1 MELQDINLMELIES
15 ETGSRFNREG
25 YICCPFH
32 ADKTPSLS
40 VKFFPDA
47 NKQRFKCWGCNE
59 QGDAIDFISKLNNKS
74 YIEAREYLGLEVT
87 KSNDESL
94 EDKVK
99 DYIEWQLQNNKRGC
113 KLLGLF
119 KFVDINN
126 KAIYWKAKFRK
137 PDGKKE
143 TPYYHIEGDKV
154 INNRG
159 SDEVPY
165 NLYNTLRG
173 IEENKVIVF
182 VEGEKDANMINNT
195 FKNKN
200 FVATSIKG
208 CKDLS
213 VINTENMKVYVLG
226 DTGEAGEKYK
236 YKIKEE
242 FFKNSIEYKEINL
255 PGLKSLG
262 DNKDVTDWLESGH
275 SKKDLLNAFS
285 RSLDLKNKFELQQD
299 SIGIYKTKINSDD
312 EAGDKKIY
320 ITDFRI
326 LEASRLKYVEEDVE
340 GIRLKLLSSTGE
352 IIERL
357 GVSTV
362 FDDVRAF
369 RKFLGTMDLTF
380 NGKLDAL
387 TLLKMWVNKYWAIEI
402 DEIHNGNKFIK
413 KDDKFLFVT
422 NQGALDQF
430 GNINTSIKSK
440 EKLIEL
446 EGLEDISTDELIE
459 VKNNL
464 FKFTNAEKTTC
475 IIGTIFNNLLVAHN
489 AEINGRLHHLLI
501 IGESGSG
508 KTTITENTILPILNY
523 PTNSKNA
530 IGLTKEFP
538 LIANLSRGN
547 YCTIFEEYKP
557 SEMNVQ
563 QNSLISNLLRNL
575 YDRQSVEK
583 GQKDLSTIYF
593 QLSRPLV
600 LVGEESYPNS
610 EKAAIERSCIVYLS
624 SKDRTEKS
632 HKSLMWLKSHSQLL
646 NKLGYSMI
654 KQALS
659 ITTEEY
665 KEIFQKQKEKF
676 KGKFKDRPLVT
687 AANISTGIELFNKL
701 LAQHNIKVI
710 ENYEEYIYSNIKEEV
725 LNSGERVNSVVENM
739 IIEFNQIIEDGRAID
754 YKNVIR
760 DEATGLYIRTSEM
773 INQIVNFAKTV
784 GSVEFTPLKL
794 RDFRKQA
801 TKAGYILKT
810 NAKQLRVDSKPVWF
824 DEYSKEAMRSLNVD
838 SIVERELTPVETDG
852 NLIEGIFDNKGAL

>member
-1 MELQDINLMELIES
+1 MELQDINLMDLIES

-99 DYIEWQLQNNKRGC
+99 DYIEWQLQNNKRGY

-165 NLYNTLRG
+165 NLYNVLRG

-312 EAGDKKIY
+312 EAGDKKIH
-320 ITDFRI
+320 ITNFRI

-352 IIERL
+352 VIERL

-369 RKFLGTMDLTF
+369 RKFLGSMDLTF

-632 HKSLMWLKSHSQLL
+632 HKSLMWLKAHSQLL

-665 KEIFQKQKEKF
+665 KELFQKQKEKF

-701 LAQHNIKVI
+701 LTQHNIKVI

-739 IIEFNQIIEDGRAID
+739 IIEFNQIIEDGRATD
-754 YKNVIR
+754 YKKVIR

-810 NAKQLRVDSKPVWF
+810 NKKQLKVDSKPVWF
-824 DEYSKEAMRSLNVD
+824 DEYSKEAMRSLKVD

-852 NLIEGIFDNKGAL
+852 NLIEGIFGDKGAL

>member
-1 MELQDINLMELIES
+1 MELQDINLMDLIES

-99 DYIEWQLQNNKRGC
+99 DYIEWQLQNNKRGY

-242 FFKNSIEYKEINL
+242 FFENSIEYKEINL

-312 EAGDKKIY
+312 EAGDKKIH
-320 ITDFRI
+320 ITNFRI
-326 LEASRLKYVEEDVE
+326 LEASRLKYIEEDVE

-352 IIERL
+352 VIERL

-369 RKFLGTMDLTF
+369 RKFLGSMDLTF

-446 EGLEDISTDELIE
+446 EGLEDISTDELRE

-632 HKSLMWLKSHSQLL
+632 HKSLMWLKAHSQLL

-701 LAQHNIKVI
+701 LTQHNIKVI

-739 IIEFNQIIEDGRAID
+739 IIEFNQIIEDGRATD

-760 DEATGLYIRTSEM
+760 DEPTGLYIRTSEM

-810 NAKQLRVDSKPVWF
+810 NKKQLKVDSKPVWF

>member
-1 MELQDINLMELIES
+1 MELQDINLMDLIES
-15 ETGSRFNREG
+15 ETGSRFNRDG

-99 DYIEWQLQNNKRGC
+99 DYIEWQLQNNKRGY

-165 NLYNTLRG
+165 NLYNVLRG

-182 VEGEKDANMINNT
+182 VEGEKDANMINNI

-312 EAGDKKIY
+312 EAGDKKIH
-320 ITDFRI
+320 ITNFRI
-326 LEASRLKYVEEDVE
+326 LEASRLKYIEEDVE

-352 IIERL
+352 VIERL

-446 EGLEDISTDELIE
+446 EGLEDISTDELRE

-632 HKSLMWLKSHSQLL
+632 HKSLMWLKAHSQLL

-665 KEIFQKQKEKF
+665 KELFQKQKEKF

-701 LAQHNIKVI
+701 LTQNNIKAI

-810 NAKQLRVDSKPVWF
+810 NKKQLKVDSKPVWF

-852 NLIEGIFDNKGAL
+852 NLIEGIFGDKGAS

>member
-99 DYIEWQLQNNKRGC
+99 DYIEWQLQNNKRGY

-299 SIGIYKTKINSDD
+299 SRGIYKTKINSDD

-352 IIERL
+352 VIERL

-754 YKNVIR
+754 HKNVIR

-801 TKAGYILKT
+801 AKAGYIK
-810 NAKQLRVDSKPVWF
+810 NMNSKQLRVDSKPVWF

>member
-1 MELQDINLMELIES
+1 MELQDINLMDLIES

-99 DYIEWQLQNNKRGC
+99 GYIEWQLQNNKRGY

-165 NLYNTLRG
+165 NLYNVLRG

-182 VEGEKDANMINNT
+182 VEGEKDANMINNI

-242 FFKNSIEYKEINL
+242 FLKNSIEYKVINL
-255 PGLKSLG
+255 PGLKALG

-299 SIGIYKTKINSDD
+299 SRGIYKTKINSDD

-326 LEASRLKYVEEDVE
+326 LEASRLKYIEEDVE

-352 IIERL
+352 VIERL

-446 EGLEDISTDELIE
+446 EGLEDISTDELRE

-632 HKSLMWLKSHSQLL
+632 HKSLMWLKAHSQLL

-701 LAQHNIKVI
+701 LTQHNIKGI
-710 ENYEEYIYSNIKEEV
+710 ENYEGYIYSNIKEEV
-725 LNSGERVNSVVENM
+725 LNSGEKVNSVVENM
-739 IIEFNQIIEDGRAID
+739 IIEFNQMIEDGRATD

-773 INQIVNFAKTV
+773 VNQIINFAKTV
-784 GSVEFTPLKL
+784 GSVEFNPLKL
-794 RDFRKQA
+794 KDFKKQA
-801 TKAGYILKT
+801 IKAGYIIKT
-810 NAKQLRVDSKPVWF
+810 NKKQLRVDGKPVWF

>member
-1 MELQDINLMELIES
+1 MELQDINLMEIIES

>member
-1 MELQDINLMELIES
+1 MELQDINLMDLIES
-15 ETGSRFNREG
+15 ETGSRFNRDG

-99 DYIEWQLQNNKRGC
+99 DYIEWQLQNNKRGY

-165 NLYNTLRG
+165 NLYNVLRG

-182 VEGEKDANMINNT
+182 VEGEKDANMINNI

-312 EAGDKKIY
+312 EAGDKKIH
-320 ITDFRI
+320 ITNFRI
-326 LEASRLKYVEEDVE
+326 LEASRLKYIEEDVE

-352 IIERL
+352 VIERL

-369 RKFLGTMDLTF
+369 RKFLGSMDLTF

-446 EGLEDISTDELIE
+446 EGLEDISTDELRE

-632 HKSLMWLKSHSQLL
+632 HKSLMWLKAHSQLL

-665 KEIFQKQKEKF
+665 KELFQKQKEKF

-701 LAQHNIKVI
+701 LTQNNIKAI

-810 NAKQLRVDSKPVWF
+810 NKKQLKVDSKPVWF

-852 NLIEGIFDNKGAL
+852 NLIEGIFGDKGAS

>member
-99 DYIEWQLQNNKRGC
+99 DYIEWQLQNNKRGY

-299 SIGIYKTKINSDD
+299 SRGIYKTKINSDD

>member
-1 MELQDINLMELIES
+1 MELQDINLMDLIES

-99 DYIEWQLQNNKRGC
+99 DYIEWQLQNNKRGY

-165 NLYNTLRG
+165 NLYNVLRG

-299 SIGIYKTKINSDD
+299 SRGIYKTKINLDD
-312 EAGDKKIY
+312 EAADKKIY

-326 LEASRLKYVEEDVE
+326 LEASRLKYIEEDVE

-422 NQGALDQF
+422 SQGALDQF

-446 EGLEDISTDELIE
+446 EGLEDISTDELRE

-632 HKSLMWLKSHSQLL
+632 HKSLMWLKAHSQLL

-665 KEIFQKQKEKF
+665 KELFQKQKEKF

-701 LAQHNIKVI
+701 LTQHNIKVI
-710 ENYEEYIYSNIKEEV
+710 EKYEEYIYSNIKEEV

-810 NAKQLRVDSKPVWF
+810 NKKQLKVDSKPVWF

-852 NLIEGIFDNKGAL
+852 NLIQGIFDSKGAS

>member
-1 MELQDINLMELIES
+1 VELQDIDLKELIES
-15 ETGSRFNREG
+15 ETGSRFNRDG

-165 NLYNTLRG
+165 NLYNVLRG
-173 IEENKVIVF
+173 IEENKVIIF
-182 VEGEKDANMINNT
+182 VEGEKDANMINNI

-208 CKDLS
+208 CKELS
-213 VINTENMKVYVLG
+213 VISTENMKVYVLG

-299 SIGIYKTKINSDD
+299 SRGIYKTKINSDD

-413 KDDKFLFVT
+413 KDNKFLLVT

-446 EGLEDISTDELIE
+446 EGLEDISTDELRE

-632 HKSLMWLKSHSQLL
+632 HKSLMWLKAHSQLL

-665 KEIFQKQKEKF
+665 KELFQKQKEKF

-701 LAQHNIKVI
+701 LTQHNIKII
-710 ENYEEYIYSNIKEEV
+710 ENYEEYIYSDIKEEV

-739 IIEFNQIIEDGRAID
+739 IIEFNQIIEDGRATD

-810 NAKQLRVDSKPVWF
+810 NKKQLKVDSKPVWF
-824 DEYSKEAMRSLNVD
+824 DEYSKEAMRNLNVD

-852 NLIEGIFDNKGAL
+852 NLIEGIFGDKGAL

>member
-1 MELQDINLMELIES
+1 MELQDINLMDLIES

-99 DYIEWQLQNNKRGC
+99 DYIEWQLQNNKRGY

-242 FFKNSIEYKEINL
+242 FFKNSIEYKVINL
-255 PGLKSLG
+255 PGLKALG

-299 SIGIYKTKINSDD
+299 SRGIYKTKINSDD

-430 GNINTSIKSK
+430 GNINTAIKSK

-446 EGLEDISTDELIE
+446 EGLEDISTDELRE

-563 QNSLISNLLRNL
+563 QNSLISNLLRNS

-632 HKSLMWLKSHSQLL
+632 HKSLMWLKAHSQLL

-665 KEIFQKQKEKF
+665 KELFQKQKEKF

-687 AANISTGIELFNKL
+687 ATNISTGIELFNKL
-701 LAQHNIKVI
+701 LTQHNIKVI

-801 TKAGYILKT
+801 AKAGYILKT

>member
-1 MELQDINLMELIES
+1 MELQDINLMDLIES

-99 DYIEWQLQNNKRGC
+99 DYIEWQLQNNKRGY

-242 FFKNSIEYKEINL
+242 FFKNSIEYKVINL
-255 PGLKSLG
+255 PGLKALG

-299 SIGIYKTKINSDD
+299 SRGIYKTKINSDD

-430 GNINTSIKSK
+430 GNINTAIKSK

-446 EGLEDISTDELIE
+446 EGLEDISTDELRE

-464 FKFTNAEKTTC
+464 FKFTNAEKATC

-563 QNSLISNLLRNL
+563 QNSLISNLLRNS

>member
-1 MELQDINLMELIES
+1 MELQDINLMDLIES

-99 DYIEWQLQNNKRGC
+99 DYIEWQLQNNKRGY

-165 NLYNTLRG
+165 NLYNVLRG

-299 SIGIYKTKINSDD
+299 SRGIYKTKINSDD

-632 HKSLMWLKSHSQLL
+632 HKSLMWLKAHSQLL

>member
-1 MELQDINLMELIES
+1 MELQDINLMDLIES

-99 DYIEWQLQNNKRGC
+99 DYIEWQLQNNKRGY

-165 NLYNTLRG
+165 NLYNVLRG

-312 EAGDKKIY
+312 EAGDKKIH
-320 ITDFRI
+320 ITNFRI

-352 IIERL
+352 VIERL

-369 RKFLGTMDLTF
+369 RKFLGSMDLTF

-632 HKSLMWLKSHSQLL
+632 HKSLMWLKAHSQLL

-665 KEIFQKQKEKF
+665 KELFQKQKEKF

-701 LAQHNIKVI
+701 LTQHNIKVI

-739 IIEFNQIIEDGRAID
+739 IIEFNQIIEDGRATD

-810 NAKQLRVDSKPVWF
+810 NKKQLKVDSKPVWF

-838 SIVERELTPVETDG
+838 SIVERELTPVETDR
-852 NLIEGIFDNKGAL
+852 NLIEGIFGDKGAL

>member
-1 MELQDINLMELIES
+1 MELQDINLMDLIES

-99 DYIEWQLQNNKRGC
+99 DYIEWQLQNNKRGY

-242 FFKNSIEYKEINL
+242 FFENSIEYKEINL

-312 EAGDKKIY
+312 EAGDKKIH
-320 ITDFRI
+320 ITNFRI
-326 LEASRLKYVEEDVE
+326 LEASRLKYIEEDVE

-352 IIERL
+352 VIERL

-369 RKFLGTMDLTF
+369 RKFLGSMDLTF

-446 EGLEDISTDELIE
+446 EGLEDISTDELRE

>member
-320 ITDFRI
+320 NTDFRI

>member
-1 MELQDINLMELIES
+1 MELQDINLMDLIES

-99 DYIEWQLQNNKRGC
+99 DYIEWQLQNNKRGY

-242 FFKNSIEYKEINL
+242 FFKNSIEYKVINL
-255 PGLKSLG
+255 PGLKALG

-299 SIGIYKTKINSDD
+299 SRGIYKTKINSDD

-430 GNINTSIKSK
+430 GNINTAIKSK

-446 EGLEDISTDELIE
+446 EGLEDISTDELRE

-464 FKFTNAEKTTC
+464 FKFTNAEKATC

-563 QNSLISNLLRNL
+563 QNSLISNLLRNS

-632 HKSLMWLKSHSQLL
+632 HKSLMWLKAHSQLL

-665 KEIFQKQKEKF
+665 KELFQKQKEKF

-687 AANISTGIELFNKL
+687 ATNISTGIELFNKL
-701 LAQHNIKVI
+701 LTQHNIKVI

-801 TKAGYILKT
+801 AKAGYILKT

>member
-739 IIEFNQIIEDGRAID
+739 IIEFNQIIEDGRAVD
-754 YKNVIR
+754 HKNVIR

>member
-1 MELQDINLMELIES
+1 MELQDIDLKELIES
-15 ETGSRFNREG
+15 ETGSRFNRDG

-165 NLYNTLRG
+165 NLYNVLRG
-173 IEENKVIVF
+173 IEENKVIIF
-182 VEGEKDANMINNT
+182 VEGEKDANMINNI

-208 CKDLS
+208 CKELS
-213 VINTENMKVYVLG
+213 VISTENMKVYVLG

-299 SIGIYKTKINSDD
+299 SRGIYKTKINSDD

-413 KDDKFLFVT
+413 KDNKFLLVT

-446 EGLEDISTDELIE
+446 EGLEDISTDELRE

-632 HKSLMWLKSHSQLL
+632 HKSLMWLKAHSQLL

-665 KEIFQKQKEKF
+665 KELFQKQKEKF

-701 LAQHNIKVI
+701 LTQHNIKII
-710 ENYEEYIYSNIKEEV
+710 ENYEEYIYSDIKEEV

-739 IIEFNQIIEDGRAID
+739 IIEFNQIIEDGRATD

-810 NAKQLRVDSKPVWF
+810 NKKQLKVDSKPVWF
-824 DEYSKEAMRSLNVD
+824 DEYSKEAMRNLNVD

-852 NLIEGIFDNKGAL
+852 NLIEGIFGDKGAL

>member
-1 MELQDINLMELIES
+1 MELQDINLIDLIES
-15 ETGSRFNREG
+15 ETGSRFNRDG

-94 EDKVK
+94 EDNVK
-99 DYIEWQLQNNKRGC
+99 DYIEWQLQNNKRGY

-165 NLYNTLRG
+165 NLYNVLRG

-242 FFKNSIEYKEINL
+242 FFENSIEYKEINL

>member
-312 EAGDKKIY
+312 EAGDKKIH
-320 ITDFRI
+320 ITNFRI

-352 IIERL
+352 VIERL

-369 RKFLGTMDLTF
+369 RKFLGSMDLTF

-422 NQGALDQF
+422 NKGALDQF

-446 EGLEDISTDELIE
+446 EGLEDISTDELRE

-489 AEINGRLHHLLI
+489 AEINGRLHHLLM
-501 IGESGSG
+501 IGEAGSG
-508 KTTITENTILPILNY
+508 KTTMLESVILPLLNY
-523 PTNSKNA
+523 PTNAKEA
-530 IGLTKEFP
+530 IGLTNNFP
-538 LIANLSRGN
+538 MVANLCQGN
-547 YCTIFEEYKP
+547 YCAIYEEYKP
-557 SEMNVQ
+557 SELTIQ
-563 QNSLISNLLRNL
+563 QNSFVSNLIRNL
-575 YDRQSVEK
+575 YDRQSIKK
-583 GQKDLSTIYF
+583 GQKDLSTISF

-600 LVGEESYPNS
+600 LVGEESYPNN
-610 EKAAIERSCIVYLS
+610 EKAAIERSCIVYLAK
-624 SKDRTEKS
+624 KDRTKKS
-632 HKSLMWLKSHSQLL
+632 HNSLMWLRDNTKIL
-646 NKLGYSMI
+646 NKFGYSML
-654 KQALS
+654 KQALELN
-659 ITTEEY
+659 IEDY
-665 KEIFQKQKEKF
+665 KDLFEKQKEKF
-676 KGKFKDRPLVT
+676 KGKLEDRTLVT
-687 AANISTGIELFNKL
+687 AANIATGIELFNKL

-710 ENYEEYIYSNIKEEV
+710 ENYEEYIYNNIKEEV
-725 LNSGERVNSVVENM
+725 LNNGEKVNSIVENM
-739 IIEFNQIIEDGRAID
+739 IIEFNQMIEDGRAID
-754 YKNVIR
+754 HKNVIR

-801 TKAGYILKT
+801 AKAGYIK
-810 NAKQLRVDSKPVWF
+810 NMNSKQLRVDSKPVWF

>member
-1 MELQDINLMELIES
+1 MELQDINLMDLIES

-99 DYIEWQLQNNKRGC
+99 DYIEWQLQNNKRGY

-165 NLYNTLRG
+165 NLYNVLRG
-173 IEENKVIVF
+173 IEENKVIIF
-182 VEGEKDANMINNT
+182 VEGEKDANMINNI

-208 CKDLS
+208 CKELS

-312 EAGDKKIY
+312 EAGDKKIH
-320 ITDFRI
+320 ITNFRI

-352 IIERL
+352 VIERL

-369 RKFLGTMDLTF
+369 RKFLGSMDLTF

-446 EGLEDISTDELIE
+446 EGLEDISTDELRE

-475 IIGTIFNNLLVAHN
+475 IIGTIFNNLLVSHN
-489 AEINGRLHHLLI
+489 AEINGRLHHLLM
-501 IGESGSG
+501 IGEAGSG
-508 KTTITENTILPILNY
+508 KTTMLESVILPLLNY
-523 PTNSKNA
+523 PTNAKEA
-530 IGLTKEFP
+530 IGLTNNFP
-538 LIANLSRGN
+538 MVANLCQGN
-547 YCTIFEEYKP
+547 YCAIYEEYKP
-557 SEMNVQ
+557 SELTIQ
-563 QNSLISNLLRNL
+563 QNSFISNLIRNL
-575 YDRQSVEK
+575 YDRQSIKK
-583 GQKDLSTIYF
+583 GQKDLSTISF

-600 LVGEESYPNS
+600 LVGEESYPNN
-610 EKAAIERSCIVYLS
+610 EKAAIERSCIVYLAK
-624 SKDRTEKS
+624 KDRTKKS
-632 HKSLMWLKSHSQLL
+632 HNSLMWLRDNTKIL
-646 NKLGYSMI
+646 NKFGYSML
-654 KQALS
+654 KQALELN
-659 ITTEEY
+659 IEDY
-665 KEIFQKQKEKF
+665 KDLFEKQKEKF
-676 KGKFKDRPLVT
+676 KGKLEDRTLVT
-687 AANISTGIELFNKL
+687 AANIATGIELFNKL

-710 ENYEEYIYSNIKEEV
+710 ENYEEYIYNNIKEEV
-725 LNSGERVNSVVENM
+725 LNNGEKVNSIVENM
-739 IIEFNQIIEDGRAID
+739 IIEFNQMIEDGRAID
-754 YKNVIR
+754 HKNVIR

-801 TKAGYILKT
+801 AKAGYIK
-810 NAKQLRVDSKPVWF
+810 NMNSKQLRVDSKPVWF

>member
-312 EAGDKKIY
+312 EAGDKKIH
-320 ITDFRI
+320 ITNFRI

-352 IIERL
+352 VIERL

-369 RKFLGTMDLTF
+369 RKFLGSMDLTF

-446 EGLEDISTDELIE
+446 EGLEDISTDELRE

-489 AEINGRLHHLLI
+489 AEINGRLHHLLM
-501 IGESGSG
+501 IGEAGSG
-508 KTTITENTILPILNY
+508 KTTMLESVILPLLNY
-523 PTNSKNA
+523 PTNAKEA
-530 IGLTKEFP
+530 IGLTNNFP
-538 LIANLSRGN
+538 MVANLCQGN
-547 YCTIFEEYKP
+547 YCAIYEEYKP
-557 SEMNVQ
+557 SELTIQ
-563 QNSLISNLLRNL
+563 QNSFISNLIRNL
-575 YDRQSVEK
+575 YDRQSIKK
-583 GQKDLSTIYF
+583 GQKDLSTISF

-600 LVGEESYPNS
+600 LVGEESYPNN
-610 EKAAIERSCIVYLS
+610 EKAAIERSCIVYLAK
-624 SKDRTEKS
+624 KDRTKKS
-632 HKSLMWLKSHSQLL
+632 HNSLMWLRDNTKIL
-646 NKLGYSMI
+646 NKFGYSML
-654 KQALS
+654 KQALELN
-659 ITTEEY
+659 IEDY
-665 KEIFQKQKEKF
+665 KDLFEKQKEKF
-676 KGKFKDRPLVT
+676 KGKLEDRTLVT
-687 AANISTGIELFNKL
+687 AANIATGIELFNKL

-710 ENYEEYIYSNIKEEV
+710 ENYEEYIYNNIKEEV
-725 LNSGERVNSVVENM
+725 LNNGEKVNSIVENM
-739 IIEFNQIIEDGRAID
+739 IIEFNQMIEDGRAID
-754 YKNVIR
+754 HKNVIR

-801 TKAGYILKT
+801 AKAGYIK
-810 NAKQLRVDSKPVWF
+810 NMNSKQLRVDSKPVWF

>member
-1 MELQDINLMELIES
+1 M
-15 ETGSRFNREG
+15 
-25 YICCPFH
+25 
-32 ADKTPSLS
+32 
-40 VKFFPDA
+40 
-47 NKQRFKCWGCNE
+47 
-59 QGDAIDFISKLNNKS
+59 
-74 YIEAREYLGLEVT
+74 
-87 KSNDESL
+87 
-94 EDKVK
+94 
-99 DYIEWQLQNNKRGC
+99 
-113 KLLGLF
+113 LGLF

>member
-1 MELQDINLMELIES
+1 MELQDINLMDLIES

-99 DYIEWQLQNNKRGC
+99 DYIEWQLQNNKRGY

>member
-1 MELQDINLMELIES
+1 MELQDINLMDLIES
-15 ETGSRFNREG
+15 ETGSRFNRDG

-275 SKKDLLNAFS
+275 SKKDLLNDFS
-285 RSLDLKNKFELQQD
+285 RSLYIKNKFELQQD

>member
-1 MELQDINLMELIES
+1 MELQDINLMDLIES

-99 DYIEWQLQNNKRGC
+99 DYIEWQLQNNKRGY

-137 PDGKKE
+137 P
-143 TPYYHIEGDKV
+143 
-154 INNRG
+154 
-159 SDEVPY
+159 
-165 NLYNTLRG
+165 
-173 IEENKVIVF
+173 
-182 VEGEKDANMINNT
+182 
-195 FKNKN
+195 
-200 FVATSIKG
+200 KG

-242 FFKNSIEYKEINL
+242 FFENSIEYKEINL

-312 EAGDKKIY
+312 EAGDKKIH
-320 ITDFRI
+320 ITNFRI
-326 LEASRLKYVEEDVE
+326 LEASRLKYIEEDVE

-352 IIERL
+352 VIERL

-369 RKFLGTMDLTF
+369 RKFLGSMDLTF

-446 EGLEDISTDELIE
+446 EGLEDISTDELRE

-852 NLIEGIFDNKGAL
+852 NLIEGIFD

>member
-15 ETGSRFNREG
+15 ETGSRFNRDG

-312 EAGDKKIY
+312 EAGDKKIH
-320 ITDFRI
+320 ITNFRI

-352 IIERL
+352 VIERL

-369 RKFLGTMDLTF
+369 RKFLGSMDLTF

-422 NQGALDQF
+422 NKGALDQF

-446 EGLEDISTDELIE
+446 EGLEDISTDELRE

>member
-1 MELQDINLMELIES
+1 VELQDINLMDLIES

-99 DYIEWQLQNNKRGC
+99 DYIEWQLQNNKRGY

-242 FFKNSIEYKEINL
+242 FFKNSIEYKVINL
-255 PGLKSLG
+255 PGLKALG

-299 SIGIYKTKINSDD
+299 SRGIYKTKINSDD

-430 GNINTSIKSK
+430 GNINTAIKSK

-446 EGLEDISTDELIE
+446 EGLEDISTDELRE

-464 FKFTNAEKTTC
+464 FKFTNAEKATC

-563 QNSLISNLLRNL
+563 QNSLISNLLRNS

-632 HKSLMWLKSHSQLL
+632 HKSLMWLKAHSQLL

-665 KEIFQKQKEKF
+665 KELFQKQKEKF

-687 AANISTGIELFNKL
+687 ATNISTGIELFNKL
-701 LAQHNIKVI
+701 LTQHNIKVI

-801 TKAGYILKT
+801 AKAGYILKT

>member
-1 MELQDINLMELIES
+1 MELQDINLMDLIES

-99 DYIEWQLQNNKRGC
+99 DYIEWQLQNNKRGY

-312 EAGDKKIY
+312 EAGDKKIH
-320 ITDFRI
+320 ITNFRI

-352 IIERL
+352 VIERL

-430 GNINTSIKSK
+430 GNINTAIKSK

-446 EGLEDISTDELIE
+446 EGLEDISTDELRE

-464 FKFTNAEKTTC
+464 FKFTNAEKATC

-563 QNSLISNLLRNL
+563 QNSLISNLLRNS

-632 HKSLMWLKSHSQLL
+632 HKSLMWLKAHSQLL

-665 KEIFQKQKEKF
+665 KELFQKQKEKF

-687 AANISTGIELFNKL
+687 ATNISTGIELFNKL
-701 LAQHNIKVI
+701 LTQHNIKVI

-725 LNSGERVNSVVENM
+725 LNSGEKVNSVVENM

-801 TKAGYILKT
+801 AKAGYILKT

>member
-1 MELQDINLMELIES
+1 VELQDINLMELIES

>member
-1 MELQDINLMELIES
+1 MELQDINLMDLIES

-99 DYIEWQLQNNKRGC
+99 DYIEWQLQNNKRGY

-242 FFKNSIEYKEINL
+242 FFKNSIEYKVINL
-255 PGLKSLG
+255 PGLKALG

-299 SIGIYKTKINSDD
+299 SRGIYKTKINSDD

-430 GNINTSIKSK
+430 GNINTAIKSK

-446 EGLEDISTDELIE
+446 EGLEDISTDELRE

-464 FKFTNAEKTTC
+464 FKFTNAEKATC

-563 QNSLISNLLRNL
+563 QNSLISNLLRNS

-632 HKSLMWLKSHSQLL
+632 HKSLMWLKAHSQLL

-665 KEIFQKQKEKF
+665 KELFQKQKEKF

-687 AANISTGIELFNKL
+687 ATNISTGIELFNKL
-701 LAQHNIKVI
+701 LTQHNIKVI

-801 TKAGYILKT
+801 AKAGYILKT
-810 NAKQLRVDSKPVWF
+810 NTKQLRVDSKPVWF

>member
-632 HKSLMWLKSHSQLL
+632 HKSLMWLKSHSQSL

>member
-1 MELQDINLMELIES
+1 MELQDINLMEIIES

-99 DYIEWQLQNNKRGC
+99 DYIEWQLQNNKRGY

-165 NLYNTLRG
+165 NLYNVLRG

-213 VINTENMKVYVLG
+213 IINTENMKVYVLG

-242 FFKNSIEYKEINL
+242 FFKNSIEYKVINL

-299 SIGIYKTKINSDD
+299 TRGIYKTKINSDD

-430 GNINTSIKSK
+430 GNINTAIKSK

-446 EGLEDISTDELIE
+446 EGLEDISTDELRE

-475 IIGTIFNNLLVAHN
+475 IIGTIFNNLLAAHN
-489 AEINGRLHHLLI
+489 VEINGRLHHLLI
-501 IGESGSG
+501 IGEAGSG
-508 KTTITENTILPILNY
+508 KTTMLENVILPVLNY
-523 PTNSKNA
+523 PISGKEA

-538 LIANLSRGN
+538 LIASLSQGN
-547 YCTIFEEYKP
+547 YCTIYEEYKP
-557 SEMNVQ
+557 SELTVQ
-563 QNSLISNLLRNL
+563 QNSLISNLIRNL
-575 YDRQSVEK
+575 YDRQSIKK
-583 GQKDLSTIYF
+583 GQKDLSTVNF

-600 LVGEESYPNS
+600 LVGEESYPNN
-610 EKAAIERSCIVYLS
+610 EKAAIERSCIIYLAK
-624 SKDRTEKS
+624 KDRTKKS
-632 HKSLMWLKSHSQLL
+632 HNSLMWLKSHPKLL
-646 NKLGYSMI
+646 NKLGYSML
-654 KQALS
+654 KQVLS
-659 ITTEEY
+659 LTAEEY
-665 KEIFQKQKEKF
+665 KVLFQEQKEKF
-676 KGKFKDRPLVT
+676 KEKLEDRPLVT

-701 LAQHNIKVI
+701 LALHNIRELKG
-710 ENYEEYIYSNIKEEV
+710 YEDYIYKNIKEEV
-725 LNSGERVNSVVENM
+725 LNDSDKVNSIVENM
-739 IIEFNQIIEDGRAID
+739 IIEFNQMIEDGRAID

-801 TKAGYILKT
+801 AKAGYILKT

>member
-1 MELQDINLMELIES
+1 
-15 ETGSRFNREG
+15 
-25 YICCPFH
+25 
-32 ADKTPSLS
+32 
-40 VKFFPDA
+40 
-47 NKQRFKCWGCNE
+47 
-59 QGDAIDFISKLNNKS
+59 
-74 YIEAREYLGLEVT
+74 
-87 KSNDESL
+87 
-94 EDKVK
+94 
-99 DYIEWQLQNNKRGC
+99 
-113 KLLGLF
+113 
-119 KFVDINN
+119 
-126 KAIYWKAKFRK
+126 
-137 PDGKKE
+137 
-143 TPYYHIEGDKV
+143 
-154 INNRG
+154 
-159 SDEVPY
+159 
-165 NLYNTLRG
+165 
-173 IEENKVIVF
+173 
-182 VEGEKDANMINNT
+182 MINNT

>member
-1 MELQDINLMELIES
+1 MELQDINLMDLIES

-94 EDKVK
+94 EDKVR
-99 DYIEWQLQNNKRGC
+99 DYIEWQLQNNKRGY

-242 FFKNSIEYKEINL
+242 FFKNSIEYKVINL
-255 PGLKSLG
+255 PGLKALG

-299 SIGIYKTKINSDD
+299 SRGIYKTKINSDD

-430 GNINTSIKSK
+430 GNINTAIKSK

-446 EGLEDISTDELIE
+446 EGLEDISTDELRE

-563 QNSLISNLLRNL
+563 QNSLISNLLRNS

-632 HKSLMWLKSHSQLL
+632 HKSLMWLKAHSQLL

-665 KEIFQKQKEKF
+665 KELFQKQKEKF

-687 AANISTGIELFNKL
+687 ATNISTGIELFNKL
-701 LAQHNIKVI
+701 LTQHNIKVI

-801 TKAGYILKT
+801 AKAGYILKT

>member
-646 NKLGYSMI
+646 NKLGYRMI

>member
-1 MELQDINLMELIES
+1 MELQDINLMDLIES
-15 ETGSRFNREG
+15 ETGSRFNRDG

>member
-422 NQGALDQF
+422 NQGALEQF